1 MDSERTKPLPN
12 ITFRLMAFFL
22 ALHRRFVDVRKPLE
36 RAGIKEGQTILDFG
50 CGPGHYTI
58 AAARMVGPKGK
69 VYALDIHPLA
79 VRSVEKKAKKAS
91 LTNITTILSDRDTR
105 LPDQS
110 IDIALAYDMIHMVE
124 DKQALARELHRVL
137 KPNGLLSVIVG
148 HIKVKDVLPILEQ
161 DGLFSLRD
169 RHGRLINLNKGKTS
183 R

>member
-1 MDSERTKPLPN
+1 MSSERTKPLPN

-36 RAGIKEGQTILDFG
+36 KAGIKEGQTILDFG
-50 CGPGHYTI
+50 CGPGFYSV
-58 AAARMVGPKGK
+58 AAAKMVGAKGE

-79 VRSVEKKAKKAS
+79 VQSVQKKAQKAG

-110 IDIALAYDMIHMVE
+110 IDVALAYDMIHMVQ
-124 DKQALARELHRVL
+124 DKQALLRELHRVL
-137 KPNGLLSVIVG
+137 KPDGVLSVIVG
-148 HIKVKDVLPILEQ
+148 HIKVEDVLKILEQ

-169 RHGRLINLNKGKTS
+169 RQGRLINLKKGKVS
-183 R
+183 

>member
-1 MDSERTKPLPN
+1 MHSEKTKPMPN
-12 ITFRLMAFFL
+12 IAFKAMAFFL

-50 CGPGHYTI
+50 CGPGFYAI
-58 AAARMVGPKGK
+58 AAAKMVGAKGK

-79 VRSVEKKAKKAS
+79 VQSVEKKAKKEG
-91 LTNITTILSDRDTR
+91 LTNITTILSDKDTR

-110 IDIALAYDMIHMVE
+110 IDVALAYDMIHMVKN
-124 DKQALARELHRVL
+124 KQALARELRRVL

-148 HIKVKDVLPILEQ
+148 HINVEDVLKALEQ

-169 RHGRLINLNKGKTS
+169 RYGRLINLTKGKMS
-183 R
+183 

>member
-1 MDSERTKPLPN
+1 MNSETIKPMPN
-12 ITFRLMAFFL
+12 IAFRLMAFFL

-50 CGPGHYTI
+50 CGPGFYAI
-58 AAARMVGPKGK
+58 AAAKMVGAQGK

-79 VRSVEKKAKKAS
+79 VRSVEKKAKKAG
-91 LTNITTILSDRDTR
+91 LTNITTILSDKDTR
-105 LPDQS
+105 LPDLS

-148 HIKVKDVLPILEQ
+148 HIKVEDVLPILER
-161 DGLFSLRD
+161 DSLFSLRD
-169 RHGRLINLNKGKTS
+169 RHGRLINLNKGKAS
-183 R
+183 

>member
-1 MDSERTKPLPN
+1 MDVHESKPLPN

-36 RAGIKEGQTILDFG
+36 KAGIEEGQTVLDFG
-50 CGPGHYTI
+50 CGPGFYAI
-58 AAARMVGPKGK
+58 AAAKMVGAKGK

-79 VRSVEKKAKKAS
+79 VQSVQKKAKKAG

-110 IDIALAYDMIHMVE
+110 IDVALAYDMIHMVQ
-124 DKQALARELHRVL
+124 DKQALARELYRVL
-137 KPNGLLSVIVG
+137 KPNGVLSVIVG
-148 HIKVKDVLPILEQ
+148 HIKVEGVLKILEQ

-169 RHGRLINLNKGKTS
+169 QQGRLIDLKKGKVS
-183 R
+183 

>member
-1 MDSERTKPLPN
+1 MNAERTKPLPN

-22 ALHRRFVDVRKPLE
+22 ALHRRFVDIRKPME

-50 CGPGHYTI
+50 CGPGFYTI
-58 AAARMVGPKGK
+58 AAAKMVGAKGK

-79 VRSVEKKAKKAS
+79 MRSVEKKAKKEG
-91 LTNITTILSDRDTR
+91 LTNITTILSDRDTG

-110 IDIALAYDMIHMVE
+110 IDVALAYDMIHMVK
-124 DKQALARELHRVL
+124 DKQALARELHRIL

-148 HIKVKDVLPILEQ
+148 HIQVENVLKILEQ

-169 RHGRLINLNKGKTS
+169 RHGRLINLNKGKMN
-183 R
+183 